1 MSMAAEQILKAA
13 ILDQVAE
20 WIKDDGDTN
29 LVLEGP
35 FDTQEKI
42 DAAFEAIEDHGLD
55 DEVSDAESELR
66 ESYTHVTGIE
76 CVSSRHYSSSS
87 VARQFGDKWVG
98 WTYWYGGG
106 KHGEPESVEWIE
118 DAYFVE
124 AKEET
129 RVVLTFTKQENEGE
143 QGDQSRRRNRCLV
156 R

>member
-1 MSMAAEQILKAA
+1 MSMTAKQILKAA

-42 DAAFEAIEDHGLD
+42 DAAFDAIEDHGLD
-55 DEVSDAESELR
+55 DEASEAETELR
-66 ESYTHVTGIE
+66 GSYTHETGFQGMY
-76 CVSSRHYSSSS
+76 SRHYEYKS

-106 KHGEPESVEWIE
+106 KHGEPESVEWVE

-129 RVVLTFTKQENEGE
+129 RVVLTFTKQENEWE
-143 QGDQSRRRNRCLV
+143 QS
-156 R
+156 